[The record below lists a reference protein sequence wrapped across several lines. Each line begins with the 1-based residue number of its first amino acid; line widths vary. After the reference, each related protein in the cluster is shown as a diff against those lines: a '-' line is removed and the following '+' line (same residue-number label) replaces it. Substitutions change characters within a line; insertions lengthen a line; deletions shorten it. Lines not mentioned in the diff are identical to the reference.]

1 MVSLPRLNGTVA
13 HSPSPADVPAPY
25 RRALL
30 WRKLRICALHFN
42 FLKPNEESRRNT
54 KRDALLDILEVVNTQ
69 PYASSPAFTHS
80 TLLNDACSFQETM
93 GGIELGLFRPQPRE
107 EDVSARVWSEV

>member
-13 HSPSPADVPAPY
+13 HSPSPAEVPAPY

-69 PYASSPAFTHS
+69 PYASSLSFIHS
-80 TLLNDACSFQETM
+80 TLLNNACSFQETM

-107 EDVSARVWSEV
+107 EDVGARAWSEA